1 MMASSYKMV
10 DMSWSNFTST
20 SCRSPRMNSNCMCMC
35 VYVHMYVCMYV
46 CVCAYVCVYV
56 CVCVH
61 MYVCMRVCVCICMCV
76 CVCMCMC
83 VCACVHVCVYVCAC
97 VCVYVHVCMCMDAPR
112 RLNEGAK
119 RVGEV
124 PHPCINPL
132 VRTLHQRLDNLLHKV
147 GVVIDPGGHLR
158 EVPLRLQGH
167 THLSTVPYQ
176 N

>member
-1 MMASSYKMV
+1 
-10 DMSWSNFTST
+10 
-20 SCRSPRMNSNCMCMC
+20 MC
-35 VYVHMYVCMYV
+35 VCV

-56 CVCVH
+56 C
-61 MYVCMRVCVCICMCV
+61 MCV
-76 CVCMCMC
+76 
-83 VCACVHVCVYVCAC
+83 VCACVC
-97 VCVYVHVCMCMDAPR
+97 VCVYVHVCMCVYMCVHVHVCMCVCMDAPR

-132 VRTLHQRLDNLLHKV
+132 VRTLHQRLDDLLHKV

-167 THLSTVPYQ
+167 TYLSTVPYQ

>member
-35 VYVHMYVCMYV
+35 MCVYVHMYVCM
-46 CVCAYVCVYV
+46 

-76 CVCMCMC
+76 CV
-83 VCACVHVCVYVCAC
+83 YVCAC
-97 VCVYVHVCMCMDAPR
+97 VCVYVHVCMCMCMDAPR

-119 RVGEV
+119 WVGEV